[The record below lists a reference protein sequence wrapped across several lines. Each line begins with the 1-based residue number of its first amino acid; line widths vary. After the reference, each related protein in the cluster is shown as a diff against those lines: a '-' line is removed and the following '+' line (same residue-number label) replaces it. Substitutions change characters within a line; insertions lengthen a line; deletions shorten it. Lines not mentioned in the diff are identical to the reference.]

1 MNYTT
6 LGAVGLGYKSQ
17 PRCCPITVLGKLF
30 TPIVPLFTKQR
41 NWYRPTGREGNC
53 GPGGKYWQPTAG
65 FMTHVTC
72 PLTANQFRNPTLSN
86 GVWSTFTFTFIQ
98 HTHTHPF
105 NGPFPGLLR
114 YQKDKTNL
122 DFTEARDSE
131 WQWHQLGHMQVCT

>member
-72 PLTANQFRNPTLSN
+72 PLTAKNRDQLRNPTLGN
-86 GVWSTFTFTFIQ
+86 GVWATFTFTFIQ
-98 HTHTHPF
+98 HTHTHTP
-105 NGPFPGLLR
+105 
-114 YQKDKTNL
+114 
-122 DFTEARDSE
+122 
-131 WQWHQLGHMQVCT
+131 V